1 MLIDIV
7 VPELGES
14 ITEGTITTW
23 LVAVGEAVAEDQPLL
38 ELETE
43 KVTAELP
50 APVAGVLTEILLGDG
65 EDVPVGAVVGRIEPG
80 AAASASTA
88 KPPEATTT
96 PAPAVAKPSEAAPLS
111 PAVRRLVAEHGL
123 DASQIPATGKDGRL
137 LKADVLAFVEG
148 PAVADSSD
156 PATGVSFVSLTEP
169 DVDPERF
176 GSGMSTIAVAPVG
189 LELPWRGA
197 SEAASAPPGGP
208 VEPAARGTRRVK
220 MTRLRRAIARRL
232 KEVQNSAAML
242 TTFNE
247 VDMKPVMDLRAR
259 YKERFVDRHGVKLG
273 FMSFFVKA
281 SVEALK
287 RYPAINGAVDGDHI
301 VYNDFFDVGVAV
313 SSKRGLVVPV
323 VRDADRLSLAEVE
336 QEIRGLAGA
345 ARDGKLT
352 LDQLSGGTFTITNGG
367 VFGSMLS
374 TPIINGGQSAILG
387 MHNIVK
393 RPWVVGDAIEVR
405 PVMYLAL
412 SYDHRIVDGAEAV
425 RFLVTIKEI
434 IEDPARLLLEV

>member
-23 LVAVGEAVAEDQPLL
+23 LVQVGDAVTEDQPLL

-50 APVAGVLTEILLGDG
+50 APKGGVLREIVVGDG
-65 EDVPVGAVVGRIEPG
+65 EDVPVGAVVGRIEVGATASAPAKSP
-80 AAASASTA
+80 AAAPVAV
-88 KPPEATTT
+88 
-96 PAPAVAKPSEAAPLS
+96 APAVAVPLS
-111 PAVRRLVAEHGL
+111 PAVRRLVEEHRL

-137 LKADVLAFVEG
+137 VKADVLDFMSADEG
-148 PAVADSSD
+148 D
-156 PATGVSFVSLTEP
+156 PATGLGSESGAVP
-169 DVDPERF
+169 DTGSERF
-176 GSGMSTIAVAPVG
+176 GTGLSTIAVAPVG
-189 LELPWRGA
+189 LDLPGRK
-197 SEAASAPPGGP
+197 AADAAAPPP
-208 VEPAARGTRRVK
+208 LEPTGRGTRRVK

-247 VDMKPVMDLRAR
+247 VDMQPVMEMRAR
-259 YKERFVDRHGVKLG
+259 YKDRFIDRHGVKLG
-273 FMSFFVKA
+273 FMGFFVKA
-281 SVEALK
+281 AVESLK
-287 RYPAINGAVDGDHI
+287 RYPAINGSVDGDHI

-323 VRDADRLSLAEVE
+323 IRDADRLSFAEVE
-336 QEIRGLAGA
+336 QEIRGLAGS

-352 LDQLSGGTFTITNGG
+352 LEQLSGGTFTITNGG

-374 TPIINGGQSAILG
+374 TPIINGNQSAILG

-393 RPWVVGDAIEVR
+393 RPWVVGDKVEVR

-412 SYDHRIVDGAEAV
+412 SYDHRIVDGSEAV
-425 RFLVTIKEI
+425 RFLVTIKDI

>member
-23 LVAVGEAVAEDQPLL
+23 LVQVGEAVAEDQPLL

-50 APVAGVLTEILLGDG
+50 APAAGVLREIVVGDG
-65 EDVPVGAVVGRIEPG
+65 EDVPVGAIVGRIEAG
-80 AAASASTA
+80 ATAAASPA
-88 KPPEATTT
+88 KAAPAAAAPPAP
-96 PAPAVAKPSEAAPLS
+96 PAPARAPDHPLS
-111 PAVRRLVAEHGL
+111 PAVRRLVDEHGL

-137 LKADVLAFVEG
+137 VKADVLDFLAA
-148 PAVADSSD
+148 PAAADSSD
-156 PATGVSFVSLTEP
+156 PATGVSFESLTAP
-169 DVDPERF
+169 DLDPDRF
-176 GSGMSTIAVAPVG
+176 GTGMATIAVAPVG
-189 LELPWRGA
+189 LELPWRGGKEA
-197 SEAASAPPGGP
+197 PAVSAEAPSEG
-208 VEPAARGTRRVK
+208 RGTRRVK

-232 KEVQNSAAML
+232 KEVQNNAAML

-273 FMSFFVKA
+273 FMSFFLKA

-301 VYNDFFDVGVAV
+301 VYNDFFDIGVAV

-336 QEIRGLAGA
+336 QEIRNLAGA
-345 ARDGKLT
+345 ARDGKLS
-352 LDQLSGGTFTITNGG
+352 LEQLSGGTFTITNGG

-374 TPIINGGQSAILG
+374 TPIINGSQSAILG

-393 RPWVVGDAIEVR
+393 RPWVVDGAVEVR
-405 PVMYLAL
+405 PIMYLAL